1 MEALKYH
8 TQLKMVRIQNKL
20 TQQQVAD
27 ALGIT
32 RSAYCSYEIGRRSPD
47 LDSLIR
53 LSEFYRLNL
62 AEFLSELNGCLL
74 TDADSFDASEK
85 KWYLSELS
93 REERDLIVRLRSM
106 TDNEKAE
113 VYSLAEGKNEK
124 K

>member
-1 MEALKYH
+1 METLKYH
-8 TQLKMVRIQNKL
+8 TQLKMIRIQNKL

-53 LSEFYRLNL
+53 LSEFYRLNF
-62 AEFLSELNGCLL
+62 AEFLSELNCSLL
-74 TDADSFDASEK
+74 TDADNFDVSEK

-93 REERDLIVRLRSM
+93 KEERDLVVRLRLM
-106 TDNEKAE
+106 DENEKAG
-113 VYSLAEGKNEK
+113 VYSLAKGKNEK

>member
-1 MEALKYH
+1 METLKYH
-8 TQLKMVRIQNKL
+8 TQLKMIRIQNKL

-47 LDSLIR
+47 LDSLIK
-53 LSEFYRLNL
+53 LSEFYRLNF
-62 AEFLSELNGCLL
+62 AEFLNELNCCLL
-74 TDADSFDASEK
+74 TDANNFDASEK

-93 REERDLIVRLRSM
+93 KEERDLVVRLRLM
-106 TDNEKAE
+106 TDNEKAG